1 MKDGTLSAFGWHN
14 PAGPD
19 EEPPLWAFTPQLRI
33 SGLLAWQA
41 RGVGEMTPEAVGA
54 LTGQTVIFAWS
65 GFRRVYRLATWHP
78 VDDYFGDKGYG
89 YFDAEWPD

>member
-1 MKDGTLSAFGWHN
+1 MDGILSAFGLHN

-41 RGVGEMTPEAVGA
+41 R
-54 LTGQTVIFAWS
+54 
-65 GFRRVYRLATWHP
+65 R
-78 VDDYFGDKGYG
+78 
-89 YFDAEWPD
+89 